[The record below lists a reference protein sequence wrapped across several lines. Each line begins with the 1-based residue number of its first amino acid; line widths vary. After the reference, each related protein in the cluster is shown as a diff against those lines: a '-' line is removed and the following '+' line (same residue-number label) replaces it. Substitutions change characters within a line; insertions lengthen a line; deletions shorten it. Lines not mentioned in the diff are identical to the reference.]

1 MIFDTIETPRLLLQK
16 LSSEVMTT
24 IFKENDKKEIKS
36 ILGLNDDEFEYQQNI
51 YNKGYDSYNQ
61 SMLNFQLVEKISN
74 KIIGN
79 CGFHTWNSKH
89 QRAEIGYDLRFDE
102 CKNKGYMKEALEK
115 ILEFGFV
122 EMKLNRIEAVIDA
135 NNTPSLKL
143 LQYFK
148 FTREGRMRGH
158 YLVDGIFEDS
168 DLYSLLKVE
177 FIK

>member
-1 MIFDTIETPRLLLQK
+1 
-16 LSSEVMTT
+16 
-24 IFKENDKKEIKS
+24 
-36 ILGLNDDEFEYQQNI
+36 
-51 YNKGYDSYNQ
+51 
-61 SMLNFQLVEKISN
+61 
-74 KIIGN
+74 
-79 CGFHTWNSKH
+79 
-89 QRAEIGYDLRFDE
+89 
-102 CKNKGYMKEALEK
+102 MKEALEK